1 MHREWKVLKYKTFEG
16 KGISRQ
22 IGAGEGGGRANS
34 NRKLKYLQWGAKIFS
49 ETKHSYHMSKLDV
62 YHIRNQRDNA
72 LDKELLLEHFSS
84 QTF

>member
-1 MHREWKVLKYKTFEG
+1 MKIKWNFQTDRG
-16 KGISRQ
+16 R
-22 IGAGEGGGRANS
+22 GGGVGRANS
-34 NRKLKYLQWGAKIFS
+34 NRKLKYLQWGAKIFA

-62 YHIRNQRDNA
+62 YRIRNQKDNA